1 MSLQFDPLLARPS
14 ETLCLC
20 PRMGETDDAPSTLRL
35 ALGFGLG
42 VLAQALALSQLP
54 QAALLIAPRAEEI
67 GWPLAL
73 MLIGAALASFPAALL
88 VDGFGRRGAF
98 ALGASLGVG
107 GGLLAAF
114 GMTRGHF
121 PALCLGALWLGLAQG
136 FGLFY
141 RHIAASAQGGVSVLA
156 GGALAAL
163 MAPLVVFC
171 AELAGGGA
179 ATLLCAS
186 LLQIFALAL
195 AVRAPHGFADAPS
208 SPSSFETVSTRPPQD
223 EGEEYATAHD
233 RDSVKVRFALL
244 TLAGAAA
251 WAIMAAAMLRGP
263 LSLALC
269 GAAQSFV
276 GAAMA
281 WHLLAMYGP
290 AALAARWPT
299 FFPALKTL
307 CVGLIALAGAFAL
320 LRFSASP
327 TLLAG
332 GMAAIGAGWSLANI
346 GALRLLHEK
355 GPVPPAALALHDL
368 CLLGA
373 AAAGALAL

>member
-54 QAALLIAPRAEEI
+54 QAALLIAPRADEI

-141 RHIAASAQGGVSVLA
+141 RHIAASAHGGVSVLA

-179 ATLLCAS
+179 ATLLCVS

-195 AVRAPHGFADAPS
+195 AVRAPHGFA
-208 SPSSFETVSTRPPQD
+208 RPRD
-223 EGEEYATAHD
+223 EGEENAPAHN
-233 RDSVKVRFALL
+233 RDWFDVRFALL
-244 TLAGAAA
+244 TVAGGAA

-290 AALAARWPT
+290 AALAARWPA
-299 FFPALKTL
+299 FFPARKSL
-307 CVGLIALAGAFAL
+307 CVGLFLLAGAFAL
-320 LRFSASP
+320 LRLSTSP
-327 TLLAG
+327 ALLAA
-332 GMAAIGAGWSLANI
+332 GMATIGAAWSLANI

>member
-20 PRMGETDDAPSTLRL
+20 PRMDETDDAPSTLRL

-73 MLIGAALASFPAALL
+73 MLIGAALASIPAALL
-88 VDGFGRRGAF
+88 VDGFGRRAAF

-141 RHIAASAQGGVSVLA
+141 RHIAASARGGVSVLA

-163 MAPLVVFC
+163 AAPLAAYC

-195 AVRAPHGFADAPS
+195 AVRAPHGFA
-208 SPSSFETVSTRPPQD
+208 RPRD
-223 EGEEYATAHD
+223 EGEEED
-233 RDSVKVRFALL
+233 RDWLTLRFALL

-263 LSLALC
+263 LSLSLC
-269 GAAQSFV
+269 GAAQSFI
-276 GAAMA
+276 GGAMA

-290 AALAARWPT
+290 AALAARWPA
-299 FFPALKTL
+299 FFPALKSL
-307 CVGLIALAGAFAL
+307 CAGLLLLAGAFAL
-320 LRFSASP
+320 LRLSASP
-327 TLLAG
+327 ALLAA
-332 GMAAIGAGWSLANI
+332 GMATIGAAWSLANI
-346 GALRLLHEK
+346 GALRLLHA
-355 GPVPPAALALHDL
+355 GRRPPPAALALHDL